1 MLSARLFHGLPL
13 WPLLLAGQTFDA
25 ASVKPAEQQSGF
37 LAPVRAG
44 NAGRVTYRNY
54 NLRLLLAEAYG
65 VSEYQV
71 IGPAWLPRER
81 YDIVATRPRGSGPD
95 AIPAM
100 LRALLT
106 ERFHLQSHREIRTM
120 QSWALLPDKD
130 TSKLRPAKNVGE
142 VAGCNS
148 WGDLAGFA
156 GLLAKV
162 LERPVV
168 DETGIAGSFFYI
180 LYIVPGLSAPPPG
193 GVTLPPPPAAP
204 PPCPG
209 WSAATMPAPASDVFE
224 AVRNQM
230 GLRLEKRA
238 VEPVRVVVI
247 DKADR
252 VPEKN

>member
-1 MLSARLFHGLPL
+1 VA
-13 WPLLLAGQTFDA
+13 LLLAGQTFDA

-54 NLRLLLAEAYG
+54 TLRLLLAEAFG
-65 VSEYQV
+65 LSEYQV
-71 IGPAWLPRER
+71 IGPSWLSRER

-106 ERFHLQSHREIRTM
+106 ERFHLQSHREMRTM

-180 LYIVPGLSAPPPG
+180 LYIVPGLSAPPSG
-193 GVTLPPPPAAP
+193 GVSPPPP
-204 PPCPG
+204 
-209 WSAATMPAPASDVFE
+209 
-224 AVRNQM
+224 
-230 GLRLEKRA
+230 K
-238 VEPVRVVVI
+238 VVVI

-252 VPEKN
+252 VPERNQQNITSRVYGWPISVIAGKEDGGAGRDRTDE

>member
-1 MLSARLFHGLPL
+1 VA
-13 WPLLLAGQTFDA
+13 LLLAGQTFDA

-54 NLRLLLAEAYG
+54 TLRLLLAEAFG
-65 VSEYQV
+65 LSEYQV
-71 IGPAWLPRER
+71 IGPSWLSRER

-106 ERFHLQSHREIRTM
+106 ERFHLQSHREMRTM

-148 WGDLAGFA
+148 WGDMAGFA

-180 LYIVPGLSAPPPG
+180 LYIVPGLSAPPSG
-193 GVTLPPPPAAP
+193 GVSPPPP
-204 PPCPG
+204 
-209 WSAATMPAPASDVFE
+209 
-224 AVRNQM
+224 
-230 GLRLEKRA
+230 K
-238 VEPVRVVVI
+238 VVVI

-252 VPEKN
+252 VPERNQQNITSRVYGWPISVIAGKEDGGAGRDRTDE

>member
-1 MLSARLFHGLPL
+1 VA
-13 WPLLLAGQTFDA
+13 LLLAGQTFDA

-54 NLRLLLAEAYG
+54 TLRLLLAEAFG
-65 VSEYQV
+65 LSEYQV
-71 IGPAWLPRER
+71 IGPSWLSRER
-81 YDIVATRPRGSGPD
+81 YDIVATRPRASGPD

-106 ERFHLQSHREIRTM
+106 ERFHLQSHREMRTM

-148 WGDLAGFA
+148 WGDMAGFA

-180 LYIVPGLSAPPPG
+180 LYIVPGLSAPPSG
-193 GVTLPPPPAAP
+193 GVSPPPP
-204 PPCPG
+204 
-209 WSAATMPAPASDVFE
+209 
-224 AVRNQM
+224 
-230 GLRLEKRA
+230 K
-238 VEPVRVVVI
+238 VVVI

-252 VPEKN
+252 VPERNQQNITSRVYGWPISVIAGKEDGGAGRDRTDE